1 MGSHTYALDRRTAET
16 LVRASDTPHPCHNS
30 DCAIVRRNY
39 PNVDSKTGKAITI
52 SPPPKLRFGHNS
64 ANSARSR
71 RPLHRKMK
79 IINSTVG
86 YECTRMEWIMPRLHQ
101 MVDILYEA
109 TTVHFTC
116 NWNIYQTEYG
126 CWNNDIDTTRT
137 KNAKSANDGKN
148 ESANCDADSRVF
160 ITWKSIRIQAMRNV
174 T

>member
-1 MGSHTYALDRRTAET
+1 MKWVLFKHTHTHTHSTDEQRRHWFGHQTRPIHATTATVQLCDET
-16 LVRASDTPHPCHNS
+16 TPMSN
-30 DCAIVRRNY
+30 
-39 PNVDSKTGKAITI
+39 SKTGKAITI

-137 KNAKSANDGKN
+137 KK
-148 ESANCDADSRVF
+148 
-160 ITWKSIRIQAMRNV
+160 MRNPQ
-174 T
+174 TTAKMNRRIATLIPEFS